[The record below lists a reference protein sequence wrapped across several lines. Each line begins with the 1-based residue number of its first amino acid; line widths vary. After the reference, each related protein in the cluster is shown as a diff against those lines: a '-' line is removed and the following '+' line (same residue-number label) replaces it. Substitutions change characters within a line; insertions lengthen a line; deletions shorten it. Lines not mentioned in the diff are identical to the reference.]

1 MPDKITGM
9 IDSISILLGVVTFFY
24 IVRLNDLEYFL
35 KYDYN
40 SVMGNKKEKESIKNR
55 ILRFIF
61 IWIFTVILPIGISLP
76 SLIKN
81 ILNNI
86 NELKKVLEDLT
97 IAIYASEMLIIVI
110 VFISCIW
117 NCFLLVK
124 NLIKKLK

>member
-1 MPDKITGM
+1 MTDM

-24 IVRLNDLEYFL
+24 IIRLNELDYLVHF
-35 KYDYN
+35 DYN
-40 SVMGNKKEKESIKNR
+40 SVMGNKKEKKSIKNK
-55 ILRFIF
+55 IFRFIF

-86 NELKKVLEDLT
+86 NELKKVLEDST

-124 NLIKKLK
+124 DLIKKLK

>member
-1 MPDKITGM
+1 MTDKMTGM

-24 IVRLNDLEYFL
+24 IVRLNDLNYLLQF
-35 KYDYN
+35 DYN
-40 SVMGNKKEKESIKNR
+40 SVMGNNKEKKSIKNR

-86 NELKKVLEDLT
+86 NELKKVLEDST

-110 VFISCIW
+110 IFISCIW

-124 NLIKKLK
+124 DLIKKFK

>member
-1 MPDKITGM
+1 MTDKMTGM

-24 IVRLNDLEYFL
+24 IVRLNDLNYLLQF
-35 KYDYN
+35 DYN
-40 SVMGNKKEKESIKNR
+40 SVMGNKKEKKSIKNK

-86 NELKKVLEDLT
+86 NELKKVLEDST

-110 VFISCIW
+110 IFISCIW

-124 NLIKKLK
+124 DLIKKLK

>member
-1 MPDKITGM
+1 MTDKMTGM

-24 IVRLNDLEYFL
+24 IIRLNELDSLL
-35 KYDYN
+35 KFNYN
-40 SVMGNKKEKESIKNR
+40 SVMGNKKEKKSIKNK
-55 ILRFIF
+55 IFRFIF

-86 NELKKVLEDLT
+86 NELKKVLEDST
-97 IAIYASEMLIIVI
+97 IAIYASEMLIILI

-124 NLIKKLK
+124 DLIKKLK

>member
-1 MPDKITGM
+1 MTDM
-9 IDSISILLGVVTFFY
+9 IDSISMLFGVVTFFY
-24 IVRLNDLEYFL
+24 IVRLNDLDYFL

-40 SVMGNKKEKESIKNR
+40 SVMGNKKEKKSIKNR

-124 NLIKKLK
+124 NLIKK

>member
-40 SVMGNKKEKESIKNR
+40 SVMGNKKEKKSIKNK

-110 VFISCIW
+110 VFISCIC

-124 NLIKKLK
+124 DLIKKLK

>member
-1 MPDKITGM
+1 MTDM

-24 IVRLNDLEYFL
+24 IVRLNDLNYLLLF
-35 KYDYN
+35 DYN
-40 SVMGNKKEKESIKNR
+40 SVMGNKKEKKSIKNK

-86 NELKKVLEDLT
+86 NEFKKVLEDLT

-124 NLIKKLK
+124 DLIKKLK

>member
-1 MPDKITGM
+1 MTDKMTGM
-9 IDSISILLGVVTFFY
+9 IDSISILFGVVTFFY
-24 IVRLNDLEYFL
+24 IVRLNDLNELL

-40 SVMGNKKEKESIKNR
+40 YVMGNKKEKESIKNR

-61 IWIFTVILPIGISLP
+61 IWIFTVILPIGITLP

>member
-1 MPDKITGM
+1 MTDKMPGM
-9 IDSISILLGVVTFFY
+9 IDSISILIGVVTFFY
-24 IVRLNDLEYFL
+24 IVRLNDLNELL

-40 SVMGNKKEKESIKNR
+40 YVMGNKKEKESIKNR

-117 NCFLLVK
+117 YCFLLVK
-124 NLIKKLK
+124 DLIKKLK

>member
-1 MPDKITGM
+1 MTDKMPGM
-9 IDSISILLGVVTFFY
+9 IDSISILFGVVTFFY
-24 IVRLNDLEYFL
+24 IVRLNDLNELL

-40 SVMGNKKEKESIKNR
+40 YVMGNKKEKESIKNR

>member
-1 MPDKITGM
+1 MTDKMTGM

-24 IVRLNDLEYFL
+24 IVRLNDLNYLLQF
-35 KYDYN
+35 DYN
-40 SVMGNKKEKESIKNR
+40 SVMGNNKEKKSIKNK

-86 NELKKVLEDLT
+86 NELKKVLEDST

-110 VFISCIW
+110 IFISCIW

-124 NLIKKLK
+124 DLIKKLK

>member
-1 MPDKITGM
+1 MTDKMTGM

-24 IVRLNDLEYFL
+24 IVRLNDLNYLLQF
-35 KYDYN
+35 DYN
-40 SVMGNKKEKESIKNR
+40 SVMGNNKEKKSIKNK

-86 NELKKVLEDLT
+86 NELKKVLEDST

-110 VFISCIW
+110 IFISCIW

-124 NLIKKLK
+124 DLIKKFK

>member
-1 MPDKITGM
+1 MTDKMTGM
-9 IDSISILLGVVTFFY
+9 IDSISILFGVVTFFY
-24 IVRLNDLEYFL
+24 IVRLNDLNELL

-40 SVMGNKKEKESIKNR
+40 YVMGNKKEKKSIKNR

-61 IWIFTVILPIGISLP
+61 IWIFTVILPIGITLP

>member
-1 MPDKITGM
+1 MTDM

-40 SVMGNKKEKESIKNR
+40 SVMGNKKEKKSIKNR

>member
-1 MPDKITGM
+1 MTDKMTGM
-9 IDSISILLGVVTFFY
+9 IDSISILFGVVTFFY
-24 IVRLNDLEYFL
+24 IVRLNDLNELL

-40 SVMGNKKEKESIKNR
+40 SVMGNKKEKESIKNK

>member
-1 MPDKITGM
+1 M

-24 IVRLNDLEYFL
+24 IVRLNDLNYLLQF
-35 KYDYN
+35 DYN
-40 SVMGNKKEKESIKNR
+40 SVMGNKKEKKSIKNK

-124 NLIKKLK
+124 DLIKKLK

>member
-1 MPDKITGM
+1 MPDKITRM

-97 IAIYASEMLIIVI
+97 IAIYASEMLTIVI

>member
-1 MPDKITGM
+1 MTDKMTGM

-24 IVRLNDLEYFL
+24 IVRLNDLNYLLQF
-35 KYDYN
+35 DYN
-40 SVMGNKKEKESIKNR
+40 SVMGNNKEKKSIKNK

-86 NELKKVLEDLT
+86 NELKKVLEDST

-110 VFISCIW
+110 IFISFIW

-124 NLIKKLK
+124 DLIKKFK

>member
-110 VFISCIW
+110 VFISCIC

-124 NLIKKLK
+124 DLIKKLK

>member
-1 MPDKITGM
+1 MTDKMTGM

-24 IVRLNDLEYFL
+24 IIRLNELDYLLHF
-35 KYDYN
+35 DYN
-40 SVMGNKKEKESIKNR
+40 SVMGNKKEKKPIKNK
-55 ILRFIF
+55 IFRFIF

-86 NELKKVLEDLT
+86 NELKKVLEDST
-97 IAIYASEMLIIVI
+97 IAIYASEMLIILI

-124 NLIKKLK
+124 NLIKKFK

>member
-1 MPDKITGM
+1 MTDM

>member
-1 MPDKITGM
+1 MTDKMIGM

-24 IVRLNDLEYFL
+24 IIRLNELNYLLQF
-35 KYDYN
+35 DYN
-40 SVMGNKKEKESIKNR
+40 SVMGNKKEKKSIKNK

-81 ILNNI
+81 ILDNI
-86 NELKKVLEDLT
+86 NELKKVLEDST

-110 VFISCIW
+110 IFISCIW

-124 NLIKKLK
+124 NLIKKFK

>member
-1 MPDKITGM
+1 MTDKMTGM

-24 IVRLNDLEYFL
+24 IIRLNELDSLLEFN
-35 KYDYN
+35 YN
-40 SVMGNKKEKESIKNR
+40 SVMGNKKEKKSIKNK
-55 ILRFIF
+55 IFRFIF

-86 NELKKVLEDLT
+86 NELKKVLEDST
-97 IAIYASEMLIIVI
+97 IAIYASEMLIILI

-124 NLIKKLK
+124 DLIKKLK

>member
-1 MPDKITGM
+1 MTDKMTGM
-9 IDSISILLGVVTFFY
+9 IDSISILFGVVTFFY
-24 IVRLNDLEYFL
+24 IVRLNDLNELL

-40 SVMGNKKEKESIKNR
+40 YVMRNKKEKESIKNR

>member
-124 NLIKKLK
+124 KLIKKLK

>member
-1 MPDKITGM
+1 MTDKMPGM
-9 IDSISILLGVVTFFY
+9 IDSISILFGVVTLFY
-24 IVRLNDLEYFL
+24 IVRLNDLNELL

-40 SVMGNKKEKESIKNR
+40 YVMGNKKEKESIKNR

-117 NCFLLVK
+117 YCFLLVK
-124 NLIKKLK
+124 DLIKKLK

>member
-1 MPDKITGM
+1 MTDM

-24 IVRLNDLEYFL
+24 IVKLNDLNYLLQF
-35 KYDYN
+35 DYN
-40 SVMGNKKEKESIKNR
+40 YVMGNKKEKKSIKNK
-55 ILRFIF
+55 IFRFIF
-61 IWIFTVILPIGISLP
+61 IWIFTVIVPIGITLP

-81 ILNNI
+81 MLNNI

-97 IAIYASEMLIIVI
+97 IAIYVSEMLILVI

-124 NLIKKLK
+124 DLIKKLK

>member
-1 MPDKITGM
+1 MTDM

-24 IVRLNDLEYFL
+24 IVRLNDLNYLLQF
-35 KYDYN
+35 DYN
-40 SVMGNKKEKESIKNR
+40 SVMGNKKEKKSIKNK

-124 NLIKKLK
+124 DLIKKLK

>member
-1 MPDKITGM
+1 MTDM

-24 IVRLNDLEYFL
+24 IVRLNDLNYLLQF
-35 KYDYN
+35 DYN
-40 SVMGNKKEKESIKNR
+40 SVMGNKKEKKSIKNK

-86 NELKKVLEDLT
+86 NEFKKVLEDLT

-124 NLIKKLK
+124 DLIKKLK

>member
-1 MPDKITGM
+1 MTDKMTGM
-9 IDSISILLGVVTFFY
+9 IDSISILFGVVTFFY
-24 IVRLNDLEYFL
+24 IVRLNDLNELL

-55 ILRFIF
+55 ILRLIF

-117 NCFLLVK
+117 YCFLLVK
-124 NLIKKLK
+124 DLIKKLK

>member
-1 MPDKITGM
+1 MTDKMTGM

-24 IVRLNDLEYFL
+24 IIRLNELNYLLQF
-35 KYDYN
+35 DYN
-40 SVMGNKKEKESIKNR
+40 SVMGNKKEKKSNKNK

-81 ILNNI
+81 ILDNI
-86 NELKKVLEDLT
+86 NELKKVLEDST

-110 VFISCIW
+110 IFISCIW

-124 NLIKKLK
+124 NLIKKFK

>member
-1 MPDKITGM
+1 MTDM
-9 IDSISILLGVVTFFY
+9 IDPISILLGVVTFFY
-24 IVRLNDLEYFL
+24 IVRLNDLNYLLQF
-35 KYDYN
+35 DYN
-40 SVMGNKKEKESIKNR
+40 SVMGNKKEKKSIKNK

-110 VFISCIW
+110 VFISCIC

-124 NLIKKLK
+124 DLIKKLK

>member
-1 MPDKITGM
+1 MTDM
-9 IDSISILLGVVTFFY
+9 IDPISILLGVVTFFY

-110 VFISCIW
+110 VFISCIC

-124 NLIKKLK
+124 DLIKKLK

>member
-1 MPDKITGM
+1 MTDKMTGM
-9 IDSISILLGVVTFFY
+9 IDSISILFGVVTFFY
-24 IVRLNDLEYFL
+24 IVRLNDLNEL
-35 KYDYN
+35 LRYDCN
-40 SVMGNKKEKESIKNR
+40 SVMGNKKEKESIKNK

-117 NCFLLVK
+117 YCFLLVK